1 VKARARASY
10 RCRHQTRSRSVVRAG
25 VSPGPAVR
33 PRGSSPWSSWRACAR
48 CGLSWAGQPERGK
61 DEGVTGGDVGRRRLG
76 QHQGVLRRQS
86 GGAAKAARAAGVQVG
101 EQVAREQ
108 AIGSRETVGAIGE
121 ASAPVGWATL
131 GRSGHEIRPCPV
143 QNLFGVSAGCVA
155 ELYQAAIKASFF
167 R

>member
-1 VKARARASY
+1 MTSAEGGSGSTKVYCADSRAAALPRPHGRRAS
-10 RCRHQTRSRSVVRAG
+10 R
-25 VSPGPAVR
+25 
-33 PRGSSPWSSWRACAR
+33 
-48 CGLSWAGQPERGK
+48 WA
-61 DEGVTGGDVGRRRLG
+61 
-76 QHQGVLRRQS
+76 
-86 GGAAKAARAAGVQVG
+86 
-101 EQVAREQ
+101 QVAREQ